1 MSDYTLE
8 DCKQDVSDL
17 VYEDF
22 MDATPAKKAE
32 RILAFVHAQ
41 ASRLEA
47 LEGEHEAVREIRW
60 RESLRTV
67 FRRLGEQRMP
77 PIDPDFGSDIDRLF
91 RTFDN
96 AERVIRDE

>member
-1 MSDYTLE
+1 MSDYTPE

-32 RILAFVHAQ
+32 RILALVYAQ

-47 LEGEHEAVREIRW
+47 LEAVCDQHG
-60 RESLRTV
+60 L
-67 FRRLGEQRMP
+67 LCKY
-77 PIDPDFGSDIDRLF
+77 DRLPCEHDHACIEVGPDCGCV
-91 RTFDN
+91 RIGG
-96 AERVIRDE
+96 RR